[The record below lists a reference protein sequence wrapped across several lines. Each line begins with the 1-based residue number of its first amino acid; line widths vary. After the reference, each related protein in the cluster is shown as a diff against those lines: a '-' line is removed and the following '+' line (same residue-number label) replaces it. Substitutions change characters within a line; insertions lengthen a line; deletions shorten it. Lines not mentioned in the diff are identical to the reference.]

1 MRNFLLFLMI
11 CAALWAKSDKL
22 SDIPPAQEIYID
34 LETQKC
40 GDDCLLELFNQG
52 LYHSFLARFTDSNDQ
67 DVLQA
72 YAAISGKQ
80 TAHKIAPIQ
89 GADFKIAVIIP
100 ERSIKSYAR
109 VVSDAAIAYA
119 VRKDARVEIKFYNI
133 GDETE
138 QNVVNALNEARNYGI
153 SYFIAAFTQTGVEIL
168 NKNLGDD
175 QVAYVPTIHVSGV
188 TTSRS
193 NIAFGGID
201 YKAQIEKLLEFS
213 NGKNAAFSDGSRLAV
228 AMNGYVEQLGG
239 GLVYEG
245 EIRGA
250 QSDLKAYVNARLDG
264 ASVFLN
270 LPIIKAS
277 LLSSQL
283 RLYDIRVAALLSTQ
297 INYLPSIFKLTQNED
312 RQNLYIANSLLGV
325 DGELQGYGAIL
336 GQDFNYNWVAY
347 STAVGIEHLYSMLE
361 PSSDK
366 IFAESIE
373 NNQIKYGVKIMKAD
387 KYDFTQA
394 EKEEL

>member
-22 SDIPPAQEIYID
+22 SDIPSAQEIYID

-67 DVLQA
+67 NVLQA

-80 TAHKIAPIQ
+80 TTHKIAPIQ

-119 VRKDARVEIKFYNI
+119 VRKNARVEIKFYNI

-138 QNVVNALNEARNYGI
+138 QNVVNALNEARNYGV
-153 SYFIAAFTQTGVEIL
+153 SYLIAAFTQTGVEIL

-188 TTSRS
+188 TTSRA

-250 QSDLKAYVNARLDG
+250 QSDLKVYVNARLDG

-283 RLYDIRVAALLSTQ
+283 RLYDVKVAALLSTQ

-347 STAVGIEHLYSMLE
+347 STAVGVEHLYSMLE

-366 IFAESIE
+366 IFAESME